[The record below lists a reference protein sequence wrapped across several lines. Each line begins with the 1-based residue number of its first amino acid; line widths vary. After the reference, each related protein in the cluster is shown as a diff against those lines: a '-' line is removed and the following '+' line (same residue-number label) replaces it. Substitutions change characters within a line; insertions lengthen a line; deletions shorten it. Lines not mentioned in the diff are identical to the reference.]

1 MWKLETEASHAATSR
16 GMPRA
21 PRVRKSHRRISP
33 RAFGGSTALTSPWF
47 WTSDPQNNEA
57 IPSCCYKSP
66 SPWSFVTAALSQIQH
81 PDKDGADRNFQITL
95 SNSSWNSFG
104 ILNKTAFT
112 WKWILEV
119 LGEFGVVIHIML
131 YLKWITNK
139 DLLYSTGPSA
149 RYSMAAWMG
158 GEFGG
163 QWIHVYVCLSP
174 FTVHLKLSQ
183 HC

>member
-1 MWKLETEASHAATSR
+1 MQQQAEECAEPQESESPTEGSLLEPSEGAQPWRH
-16 GMPRA
+16 PD
-21 PRVRKSHRRISP
+21 
-33 RAFGGSTALTSPWF
+33 FGPLT
-47 WTSDPQNNEA
+47 PQTNEA
-57 IPSCCYKSP
+57 IHFCCYKSP
-66 SPWSFVTAALSQIQH
+66 SPWSFVTAALNQIQH
-81 PDKDGADRNFQITL
+81 PDKDWADRNFEIIL

-119 LGEFGVVIHIML
+119 LGEFGVVIHIIL

-149 RYSMAAWMG
+149 HYYMAAWMG

-163 QWIHVYVCLSP
+163 EWIHVYVCLSP